1 MLWGICTELLAQKRV
16 TFFGG
21 VASCCAT
28 FLFTG
33 DGMYRKVWL
42 VVLTLLT
49 IAFVAALIA
58 LSEPRPTVW
67 LTDQEVDEL
76 VYKDML
82 EQGIINPET
91 GEIIY

>member
-1 MLWGICTELLAQKRV
+1 MA
-16 TFFGG
+16 
-21 VASCCAT
+21 
-28 FLFTG
+28 
-33 DGMYRKVWL
+33 RKVWL

-91 GEIIY
+91 GKIIY